1 MSIFYTFILCLFP
14 NIFAVMLTMMVQRPE
29 TMQGRKVLV
38 AVCTFLHYLGFWL
51 TSFLL
56 VACIALYGDYWISDN
71 TVLTLAFIV
80 ATPLSMYGQATI
92 YRLFNKGDFLPFNA
106 LLTGAIGGLLL
117 MLTLMSWAANQP
129 EFTGEEAA
137 TLSTIESSIA

>member
-14 NIFAVMLTMMVQRPE
+14 NIFAMILAMMVQRPE
-29 TMQGRKVLV
+29 TILGQNVLV

-56 VACIALYGDYWISDN
+56 VACIAVYGDYWISDN

-80 ATPLSMYGQATI
+80 ATPLSMYGQATF
-92 YRLFNKGDFLPFNA
+92 YRLLNPGDFLPFNA
-106 LLTGAIGGLLL
+106 VLTGAIGGLLL
-117 MLTLMSWAANQP
+117 MLALANWAANQP
-129 EFTGEEAA
+129 EVNGSEAA
-137 TLSTIESSIA
+137 LSTIESSIA